1 MKKLVVLMMI
11 LPFFVACNQ
20 DEIKRLNQ
28 KNDSI
33 KAVVAKKDASLNE
46 FLAAFN
52 EIQANLDS
60 IKVKEKLING
70 QTSTGEKLGQDAKT
84 RIKNDIESIYQLLID
99 NKAKLAGLRKRL
111 GNSNWKIKQ
120 LDKMIDRLNAQ
131 LESKNVEI
139 DSLRGDLE
147 RLHIQVR
154 DLNANIAQLEE
165 DKLRTE
171 DALREK
177 EENLE
182 KEILT
187 KNEVWYTLGTKK
199 ELLTANV
206 IKKEGGF
213 IGIGRVTKLKANFD
227 KSIFTKADK
236 RYLKTIPVPGKKV
249 YIITEHPADSYTFVG
264 EGDDRKLEIVDAEKF
279 WSVSKYLVIQIK

>member
-1 MKKLVVLMMI
+1 MKKLVALMLIVL
-11 LPFFVACNQ
+11 FFAGCNQ
-20 DEIKRLNQ
+20 DEIKRLHQ

-33 KAVVAKKDASLNE
+33 AAVVAKKDASLNE
-46 FLAAFN
+46 FLSAFN

-60 IKVKEKLING
+60 IKAKEKLING
-70 QTSTGEKLGQDAKT
+70 QTANGEKLGIDAKN

-99 NKAKLAGLRKRL
+99 NKAKLANMRKRL
-111 GNSNWKIKQ
+111 GNTTWQIKQ
-120 LDKMIDRLNAQ
+120 LGKMIDRLNAQ
-131 LESKNVEI
+131 LEAKNVEI
-139 DSLRGDLE
+139 DSLRSDLE
-147 RLHIQVR
+147 KMHIQVE

-165 DKLRTE
+165 AKLRTE
-171 DALREK
+171 NALKEK

-182 KEILT
+182 KEILA

-213 IGIGRVTKLKANFD
+213 IGIGSVAKLKSNFD

-236 RYLKTIPVPGKKV
+236 RMLKTIPVPGKKV
-249 YIITEHPADSYTFVG
+249 YIITDHPEDSYTFVG
-264 EGDDRKLEIVDAEKF
+264 EGDDRKLEIVDAGKF
-279 WSVSKYLVIQIK
+279 WSISKYLVIQIK